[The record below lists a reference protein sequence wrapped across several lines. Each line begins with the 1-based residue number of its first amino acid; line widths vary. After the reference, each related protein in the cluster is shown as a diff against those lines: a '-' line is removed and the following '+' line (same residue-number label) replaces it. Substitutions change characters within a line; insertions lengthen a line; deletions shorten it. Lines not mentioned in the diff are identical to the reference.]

1 MVYVSIPPI
10 SSSDLRKSLT
20 YSPWDVYN
28 SKVEIRNIMDSLING
43 FWSNGNYDKYRM
55 IFDEIMYRND
65 EYFILKDIESYH
77 EAFMRICE
85 LYQDKTKWVHSCAIN
100 IAMSGY
106 FSSDRTIEQYAKEI
120 WHLQKVD
127 D

>member
-1 MVYVSIPPI
+1 
-10 SSSDLRKSLT
+10 
-20 YSPWDVYN
+20 
-28 SKVEIRNIMDSLING
+28 
-43 FWSNGNYDKYRM
+43 
-55 IFDEIMYRND
+55 
-65 EYFILKDIESYH
+65 
-77 EAFMRICE
+77 MRICE